1 MPPKGQAAQLLGL
14 GNRIAHCEDTQGD
27 LRQQVQVLTQRLNA
41 QQQVGDPENI
51 FLNCKECETRLQQ
64 SAKVL
69 EDFVEATCV
78 RLDAQKDAIY
88 REQQTTRQSI
98 VKQYHCLQ
106 DELQVTRK
114 DCEGTIA
121 RMEDVRRYCRRSL
134 DEFHA
139 VKDQLDSMAAQCDDR
154 APICQATSPVDP
166 HKFDKLRDQV
176 ARMSRRLSRQTG
188 GQMQSDIDHLQ
199 TLTHDLTS
207 EVVAHDSMLQDL
219 RVNAADYHSLR
230 GGLSRAFSA
239 ERDEVIAE
247 ARTRVLSDSR
257 RTRSLSISQRISGA
271 QQVAALT
278 HGYHIP
284 NDRRLDDPIRG
295 RSRALPQSCARA
307 DTGMCPGGPPQ
318 SLGPPPASTLPADGT
333 APRCLD

>member
-1 MPPKGQAAQLLGL
+1 MPPKGQAAHLLGL
-14 GNRIAHCEDTQGD
+14 GNRIAHCEDTHND
-27 LRQQVQVLTQRLNA
+27 LRQQIRVLTQRLDA
-41 QQQVGDPENI
+41 QQQIGDPENI

-98 VKQYHCLQ
+98 VKQYACLQ
-106 DELQVTRK
+106 DELQAARK

-139 VKDQLDSMAAQCDDR
+139 VKDQLDHMAAQCDDR
-154 APICQATSPVDP
+154 APICQATSSIDP
-166 HKFDKLRDQV
+166 HKLDKLQDQV
-176 ARMSRRLSRQTG
+176 TRMRRRLSKQTG

-219 RVNAADYHSLR
+219 RVNVADYHNLR
-230 GGLSRAFSA
+230 GLSRAFST
-239 ERDEVIAE
+239 EREMVIAE
-247 ARTRVLSDSR
+247 ARTRVLTDSR
-257 RTRSLSISQRISGA
+257 RARSLSIAQRIRGA
-271 QQVAALT
+271 QRVAELT
-278 HGYHIP
+278 HGGHIP
-284 NDRRLDDPIRG
+284 TDRRLDDPVRG
-295 RSRALPQSCARA
+295 RSRALPLSCAQPSAR
-307 DTGMCPGGPPQ
+307 MSWVSPPQ
-318 SLGPPPASTLPADGT
+318 SLCPPSM
-333 APRCLD
+333 